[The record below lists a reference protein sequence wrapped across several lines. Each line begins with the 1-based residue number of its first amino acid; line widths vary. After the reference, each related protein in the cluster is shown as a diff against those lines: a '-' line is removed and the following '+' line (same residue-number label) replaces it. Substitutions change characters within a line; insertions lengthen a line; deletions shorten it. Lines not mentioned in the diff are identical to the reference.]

1 MPAGAGPIVVAN
13 VRLDRVEVAMSRRTQ
28 LQIDLGRRR
37 GLAKN
42 ELVATCQLQADRTP
56 DMARET
62 CDQRFQLHDLAAE
75 AAPPSRTQLIACVGD
90 HTVTDLSGATLAVTT
105 CGSMKP

>member
-75 AAPPSRTQLIACVGD
+75 AAPDRHRNDPHPAWIQPERGRHPVS
-90 HTVTDLSGATLAVTT
+90 
-105 CGSMKP
+105 